1 MRGNTSYFWEL
12 AIAVFSWS
20 KHGPETRFLK
30 ETGFLSTSQRLKNA
44 IIFFPKVTSKK
55 LIL

>member
-30 ETGFLSTSQRLKNA
+30 ETGFLSTSQRMKNA